1 VAKRTKKYTATVER
15 DEAGW
20 WVATVHGI
28 AGVHTQGR
36 TLEQVRERVREAL
49 AAAKPGAVL
58 GEVVIKPR
66 DLGALLRKVQTARQR
81 AKKQDAEAHKLLRLA
96 ARELEAKGV
105 GRRDA
110 GELLGVSFQRVQQLV
125 DE

>member
-1 VAKRTKKYTATVER
+1 VAKRAKRYRATVER

-20 WVATVHGI
+20 WVATIHAI

-49 AAAKPGAVL
+49 AAAKPDAVL
-58 GEVVIKPR
+58 GEVVIKPKV
-66 DLGALLRKVQTARQR
+66 LGALLRRVQIARQR
-81 AKKQDAEAHKLLRLA
+81 AKKQDAEAQKLLRLA
-96 ARELEAKGV
+96 ARELKAKGV

>member
-1 VAKRTKKYTATVER
+1 MAKRTKKYMATIER

-36 TLEQVRERVREAL
+36 TLEQVRDRVREAL

-58 GEVVIKPR
+58 GEVVIKPQ
-66 DLGALLRKVQTARQR
+66 DLEALLRRVQAARQR
-81 AKKQDAEAHKLLRLA
+81 AKKQDAEAQRLLRLA
-96 ARELEAKGV
+96 ARELKAKGV

>member
-1 VAKRTKKYTATVER
+1 MAKRAKRYGATVER
-15 DEAGW
+15 EESGW

-28 AGVHTQGR
+28 AGVHTQAR

-49 AAAKPGAVL
+49 SAARPGAVL
-58 GEVVIKPR
+58 GEMVIKPQ
-66 DLGALLRKVQTARQR
+66 DLRALLRKVAAARER
-81 AKKQDAEAHKLLRLA
+81 AKKQDAEAQKLLRLA
-96 ARELEAKGV
+96 ARTLEAKGV